1 MKVKSMSLWAGLA
14 TLAIVAVPTT
24 ALACNG
30 SNQDKNSQETDTS
43 IPTESSVTVEETS
56 AS

>member
-1 MKVKSMSLWAGLA
+1 MKVKLMSLWAGLA
-14 TLAIVAVPTT
+14 TLAVVAVPVT

-30 SNQDKNSQETDTS
+30 SNQDKNTQETNTS
-43 IPTESSVTVEETS
+43 IPTESSVTVEETF